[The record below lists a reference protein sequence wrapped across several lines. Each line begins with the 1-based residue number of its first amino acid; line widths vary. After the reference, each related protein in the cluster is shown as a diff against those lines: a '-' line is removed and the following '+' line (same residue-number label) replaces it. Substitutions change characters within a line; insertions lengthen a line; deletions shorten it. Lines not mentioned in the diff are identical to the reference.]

1 MSSTVCLTHLTSQS
15 LLEQLTE
22 KSSKLVLLSS
32 DRVFTPLFILV
43 AIPLITI
50 SDGAPL
56 PRASLVE
63 FDDNRPLWTRIRA
76 Y

>member
-22 KSSKLVLLSS
+22 KSPKLVLLSS
-32 DRVFTPLFILV
+32 DRVFTPLFLLV
-43 AIPLITI
+43 AIPSIKI
-50 SDGAPL
+50 CDGAPL
-56 PRASLVE
+56 LRTSSVE
-63 FDDNRPLWTRIRA
+63 FADNRPLWTRIRA

>member
-1 MSSTVCLTHLTSQS
+1 MSSTVCLTYLTSQS

-32 DRVFTPLFILV
+32 DRVFTPLFLLV
-43 AIPLITI
+43 AIPLIKI

-56 PRASLVE
+56 LRASLVE

>member
-22 KSSKLVLLSS
+22 KSPKLVLLSS

-43 AIPLITI
+43 AIPKGKIC
-50 SDGAPL
+50 DGATVL
-56 PRASLVE
+56 RASLVE
-63 FDDNRPLWTRIRA
+63 FADNRLLWTRIRV